1 MATPPIIIQIRL
13 LFAAVSRTAR
23 LNLGSN
29 KNPAKIIA
37 AAIVP
42 NTPAKVPKRIATSTT
57 TARKRKG
64 KKTRNELAWNGTKQA
79 AEPIHSP
86 TPKSKPLRSTFLEFR
101 VDFSTPRQQLHRALL
116 VCPRHTLSA
125 RNVPQSMSF
134 SNRQLQANTWNR
146 LESNSQRSEKIPLTL
161 SRRQQGS
168 ITRFLPARFRLPPLL
183 SLWEPYLLRP
193 GVRTTKN
200 SVRKLP
206 LAQVRRVGLI
216 RRKHRDLGSKKR
228 PLHRP

>member
-64 KKTRNELAWNGTKQA
+64 KKTRNELVWNGTKQA

-86 TPKSKPLRSTFLEFR
+86 NPKSKPLRSTFLEFR

-116 VCPRHTLSA
+116 VYPTHTLSA

-161 SRRQQGS
+161 SRRQQGAS
-168 ITRFLPARFRLPPLL
+168 RASCWPVFVRANRHFLWRL
-183 SLWEPYLLRP
+183 
-193 GVRTTKN
+193 
-200 SVRKLP
+200 
-206 LAQVRRVGLI
+206 
-216 RRKHRDLGSKKR
+216 LGSPGKFCAMTVQ
-228 PLHRP
+228 